1 MMMDEIIEK
10 IIKNDY
16 SQPDSTFR
24 ICDTDHEAELQH
36 KKQTRKITM

>member
-1 MMMDEIIEK
+1 MMMDEII
-10 IIKNDY
+10 KNDF

-24 ICDTDHEAELQH
+24 ICDTDHEAELQD